1 MLTFL
6 YYVTMFYFSIFCLTI
21 LDKINKG
28 EIKTKADLKS
38 FLLGRS
44 IIVLSNY
51 HKIKRLTN
59 DTYHKC
65 IKYKQGYDSEEEEN
79 EEENNLLI
87 FTQDKRLRLS
97 VIVQEDKIR
106 LKCEYPLEKEFKN
119 EILYI
124 ENDGFLKELKDY
136 KLRDF
141 YLDNDNSKLDEDILT
156 FLNGELLTD
165 NKLFINVELVNG
177 KLRNSESYDITNAIQ
192 KYFVEKNIILSKSFL
207 EKILRFG
214 FNITLSDDY
223 SLNIMT
229 KNVEMIQI
237 TNVQK
242 INLIRTEDNVLS
254 YEILENKKE

>member
-1 MLTFL
+1 MIHIIS
-6 YYVTMFYFSIFCLTI
+6 VS
-21 LDKINKG
+21 N
-28 EIKTKADLKS
+28 IKKDMIAK
-38 FLLGRS
+38 
-44 IIVLSNY
+44 
-51 HKIKRLTN
+51 K
-59 DTYHKC
+59 
-65 IKYKQGYDSEEEEN
+65 EEN
-79 EEENNLLI
+79 EEQNNLLI
-87 FTQDKRLRLS
+87 FTEDKRLELR
-97 VIVQEDKIR
+97 VIVDEDKIK
-106 LKCEYPLEKEFKN
+106 LKCEYPLEEDLKN

-124 ENDGFLKELKDY
+124 ENNGFLKELKDY
-136 KLRDF
+136 KLRD
-141 YLDNDNSKLDEDILT
+141 LDNDNNKLDEDILT
-156 FLNGELLTD
+156 FLNGDLLTD

-177 KLRNSESYDITNAIQ
+177 KLRNSESYDITNAVQ

-254 YEILENKKE
+254 YEILENKEE